1 MPYIYIQS
9 YTGPPSTLTIC
20 NPPGTICYTHP
31 QQISE
36 IDVFPYVV
44 PLPSTFDSVGV
55 ISLTAQSNNGCVII
69 DQDICSQ
76 LPTPTATYQVPC
88 YFFFVGTTD
97 TWTAGDTLT
106 YTDCDGNTDTYTTQ
120 AGDSAGFWLCAQSLD
135 DGGTSLVWPE
145 DVPEIQCENIGG
157 QWIGP
162 NPPSMTPT
170 PTNPPTPT
178 VTPSSGAAFYET
190 FQMQVTGNNLQI
202 TYTVNPSS
210 NPVYIDWG
218 DTTISA
224 ITSTSAQQSIAK
236 IYTGAYSAGTKTV
249 TISGIT
255 NTAGKITSFNQFIVS
270 VGYWY
275 TTSIAFETLY
285 RPYDQCFRQL
295 SSMSSYSATTAQL
308 SKFVNATQISAAR
321 TGFITGNIS
330 EFSACTN
337 LTTLTLPGGTYS
349 GDVANLPNSIRY
361 LTFTNTS
368 EYPLNES
375 YFPEIIFT
383 GFGLTDLNTV
393 SGNISDLPSSLISV
407 NIKGNNTLTGNVT
420 GFANQ
425 AFNNN
430 LITGTRTINIG
441 GNNTLSGNFS
451 DIPDIPYVIITNG
464 RFNRSI
470 YNMSYIT
477 TGCTI
482 TGNLSLGNNQTIVVI
497 GGANTISGNLSA
509 TNNIFYG
516 LGRMDTLIIAG
527 NNTISGNTSNLKLPS
542 DRFLLA
548 GNNTLSGDITG
559 IDIGTTCKEIT
570 IMQKGN
576 TVLSPTAMTITNS
589 GNTITGNISSLASLN
604 PLKQIMLGGNNT
616 VYGDIASLIPMP
628 NLNVCVINSDN
639 NGIQYNSTTSVAPI
653 VASSFSWLVL
663 KTNGTGL
670 SATQMNNM
678 LTTGALSSVN
688 LDGTKPF
695 QTVNGSGN
703 AAPTSS
709 AALLV
714 KTNYNPSYPSN
725 GGLIVTN

>member
-1 MPYIYIQS
+1 M
-9 YTGPPSTLTIC
+9 
-20 NPPGTICYTHP
+20 
-31 QQISE
+31 
-36 IDVFPYVV
+36 
-44 PLPSTFDSVGV
+44 
-55 ISLTAQSNNGCVII
+55 
-69 DQDICSQ
+69 
-76 LPTPTATYQVPC
+76 
-88 YFFFVGTTD
+88 
-97 TWTAGDTLT
+97 
-106 YTDCDGNTDTYTTQ
+106 
-120 AGDSAGFWLCAQSLD
+120 
-135 DGGTSLVWPE
+135 
-145 DVPEIQCENIGG
+145 
-157 QWIGP
+157 
-162 NPPSMTPT
+162 
-170 PTNPPTPT
+170 
-178 VTPSSGAAFYET
+178 
-190 FQMQVTGNNLQI
+190 
-202 TYTVNPSS
+202 
-210 NPVYIDWG
+210 
-218 DTTISA
+218 
-224 ITSTSAQQSIAK
+224 
-236 IYTGAYSAGTKTV
+236 
-249 TISGIT
+249 
-255 NTAGKITSFNQFIVS
+255 
-270 VGYWY
+270 
-275 TTSIAFETLY
+275 
-285 RPYDQCFRQL
+285 
-295 SSMSSYSATTAQL
+295 
-308 SKFVNATQISAAR
+308 
-321 TGFITGNIS
+321 
-330 EFSACTN
+330 
-337 LTTLTLPGGTYS
+337 
-349 GDVANLPNSIRY
+349 
-361 LTFTNTS
+361 
-368 EYPLNES
+368 
-375 YFPEIIFT
+375 
-383 GFGLTDLNTV
+383 TDLNTV

-639 NGIQYNSTTSVAPI
+639 NGIQYNSTTSVVPI